1 MTRVSLSEAQQRL
14 PDLLAA
20 AETGEVVE
28 IRGQTGRA
36 FRLTPVRPR
45 PPVTGVPRAG
55 SCQGL
60 IEFTEK
66 FDEPLEDMAEYTE

>member
-1 MTRVSLSEAQQRL
+1 MTRVTVSEAQQRL

-20 AETGEVVE
+20 AETGEVIE

-36 FRLTPVRPR
+36 FRLTPARPR

-60 IEFTEK
+60 IEMTEK
-66 FDEPLEDMAEYTE
+66 FDEPLEDLAEYTE